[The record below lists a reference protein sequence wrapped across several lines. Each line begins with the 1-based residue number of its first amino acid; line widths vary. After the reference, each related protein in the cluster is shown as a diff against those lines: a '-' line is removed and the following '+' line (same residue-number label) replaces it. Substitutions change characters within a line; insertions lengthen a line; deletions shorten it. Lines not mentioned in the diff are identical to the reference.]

1 MKMFSELSLRAIRG
15 KMEKV
20 GVEMNDAQFN
30 ALTYSELKKIYKKA
44 KRAYHLYEQVDAII
58 NKKKAPTPEVPLKT
72 SAERVAETPVKNK
85 IIKGA

>member
-15 KMEKV
+15 KLEKV

-30 ALTYSELKKIYKKA
+30 ALTYSELKKIHKKA
-44 KRAYHLYEQVDAII
+44 KKAYHLYEQVDAII
-58 NKKKAPTPEVPLKT
+58 NKKKSPTPEVPFKT